1 MNANDLNAEIA
12 RCELSIPKLAD
23 IMHISKKTLYSRM
36 KGETAFSQPEI
47 VMISKILNLSSDKI
61 LSIFFA
67 DSVS

>member
-12 RCELSIPKLAD
+12 RCELSIPKLAN